1 MKKSVIFTILL
12 VFVFSLSIHAQ
23 DYSRLQNLA
32 NDIEREA
39 NSLANQTART
49 IANNR
54 TNSTESIQ
62 NLFLAQQLSVSAKLM
77 RQLINDKYNIND
89 LQTAGNSLS
98 TLARSFPNGFE
109 WRNAQTSIQQLD
121 RELRGGGFGNNGNNG
136 NNGDFGNNNG
146 GFGNNNGGFGNN
158 NNDQGSAVWNG
169 RVDNVIQL
177 AIRGRRIT
185 SRTLAG
191 TTFPQGRYTFNGN
204 IPRRGNVSIRVD
216 KKEGRGDVRIVQQPD
231 RRNNYTAI
239 IEIRDKDGGA
249 DNYSLEIYW
258 N

>member
-39 NSLANQTART
+39 NSLANQTSRT

-89 LQTAGNSLS
+89 LQTAGNS
-98 TLARSFPNGFE
+98 
-109 WRNAQTSIQQLD
+109 
-121 RELRGGGFGNNGNNG
+121 
-136 NNGDFGNNNG
+136 
-146 GFGNNNGGFGNN
+146 
-158 NNDQGSAVWNG
+158 
-169 RVDNVIQL
+169 
-177 AIRGRRIT
+177 
-185 SRTLAG
+185 
-191 TTFPQGRYTFNGN
+191 
-204 IPRRGNVSIRVD
+204 
-216 KKEGRGDVRIVQQPD
+216 
-231 RRNNYTAI
+231 
-239 IEIRDKDGGA
+239 
-249 DNYSLEIYW
+249 
-258 N
+258 